1 MKLLALL
8 DVVVTP
14 QELALKIQVY
24 QALVVAAE
32 EEEEEEAEAA
42 VVVLMVVA
50 VEILMAVVARK

>member
-32 EEEEEEAEAA
+32 EEEEAEAA